1 MNTAVS
7 ERMNA
12 RIAMQSGRQK
22 NLNRWSMKLGT
33 FGILTVQN
41 IIRSAKTAVRISM
54 KRSTT
59 T

>member
-1 MNTAVS
+1 
-7 ERMNA
+7 
-12 RIAMQSGRQK
+12 MQSGRQK

-54 KRSTT
+54 KRRTT

>member
-1 MNTAVS
+1 
-7 ERMNA
+7 
-12 RIAMQSGRQK
+12 MQSGRQK
-22 NLNRWSMKLGT
+22 NLNRWEHEIGT